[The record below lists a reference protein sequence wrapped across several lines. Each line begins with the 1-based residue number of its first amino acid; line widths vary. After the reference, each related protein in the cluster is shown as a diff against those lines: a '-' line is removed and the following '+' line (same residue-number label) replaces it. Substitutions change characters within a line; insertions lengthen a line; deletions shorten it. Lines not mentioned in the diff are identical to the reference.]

1 MRSSPLVPAFAWF
14 FALGCALVLAGCAT
28 LTSDPASPAIETSD
42 NDPREYRHIVLDN
55 GMEAMLVSDANTE
68 VSAVSLSVGVGSYH
82 NPPEFQGLA
91 HYLEHMLFLGTEKYP
106 EANDLQSFLAENAGH
121 TNAYTARD
129 HTNYFFQA
137 PNDKLDPALD
147 RFSDYFKTPLFD
159 IDYSAKELN
168 AVHSEWSASRDH
180 DGRILHFLRG
190 HTANPDHPATQLA
203 VGNRNTLQDL
213 PEQSL
218 HQAMLDFYE
227 QHYSADNMKL
237 AIVGRQ
243 SLDELEALIR
253 QHFADVKNRDIEP
266 QIISTPGLTEQQI
279 GQHIYYR
286 PQKDLKQLVLEFPMP
301 DNRHLWRLKPNE
313 YVGSLISSEEPG
325 TLAQQLREWN
335 LIEQLT
341 AHAEPDFYGSDGV
354 FRININLTARGLRER
369 DRVIAAVFSY
379 LDLIRNEGIAERH
392 YQELKVLQERN
403 FHVREVQQPMRL
415 AANLSYTLFR
425 VPPQYV
431 MSAGYKYERFDAEE
445 IQRVMSVLV
454 PENLRLWHVSQEE
467 DAEQK
472 IPHHAGT
479 YAVAPITEADLQ
491 RWQEQVPEQA
501 FLLPED
507 NEFAADHEMANVV
520 PTLMDMT
527 LVVDEPGAEAW
538 LMHAEHHP
546 GDKGFMRLVL
556 NHDLGHRSVEDFVL
570 GGLLNGL
577 LEETN
582 TSLIDRAGRAGINIG
597 ISRSGENMQD
607 LTLSGPSANHQ
618 LLLARLSESFVN
630 LEFTEDDFD
639 KARDRYRR
647 WVDGQRRD
655 APYLQL
661 FRHMERLNTE
671 FPWRE
676 DDILAAAARV
686 TPEQLREYHREV
698 KQRALLRVYAF
709 GNYAPEVLSTM
720 VLDFE
725 AKLGENRNPAPVN
738 VQHHRTPKPEQ
749 WVGFKEDVEHT
760 DVALLDAYILPRQSI
775 ETLAQLHLLNGLF
788 RNAFFTELRTNQ
800 QLGYVVSSSPASIDH
815 HPQFLLFVQ
824 SADRPLADIKNSMDE
839 FRVAYLEE
847 LSAVEP
853 AAIEQLR
860 HSVVA
865 QFTQRPNDFYA
876 EATRQLGDF
885 YLNNREFDTR
895 DRLLD
900 GLNSATKDDL
910 VALYQELLL
919 GESASRLQIQL
930 RGTSFLE
937 TEFITAE

>member
-1 MRSSPLVPAFAWF
+1 MRSPHFATAIVGLL
-14 FALGCALVLAGCAT
+14 ALACAMALVGCAT
-28 LTSDPASPAIETSD
+28 LVSDSGSIVVETSD
-42 NDPREYRHIVLDN
+42 NDPREYRHLVLDN
-55 GMEAMLVSDANTE
+55 GMEVLLVSDANTE

-106 EANDLQSFLAENAGH
+106 EANDLQSFLAENSGH

-137 PNDKLDPALD
+137 PNDILDPALD

-190 HTANPDHPATQLA
+190 HTANPEHPSTKLA
-203 VGNRNTLQDL
+203 VGNRETLRDS

-218 HQAMLDFYE
+218 HDAMLAFYE
-227 QHYSADNMKL
+227 QYYSANNMKL
-237 AIVGRQ
+237 AIVGRH
-243 SLDELEALIR
+243 SLDELEALAR
-253 QHFADVKNRDIEP
+253 RHFSDVKNRNIEAP
-266 QIISTPGLTEQQI
+266 IITTQGLTEAQI

-286 PQKDLKQLVLEFPMP
+286 PQKELKQLVLEFPMP

-313 YVGSLISSEEPG
+313 YVANLISSEEPG

-335 LIEQLT
+335 LIERLT

-369 DRVIAAVFSY
+369 DRVVAAVFSY
-379 LDLIRNEGIAERH
+379 LDLLRSQGVDERH
-392 YQELKVLQERN
+392 YQEMKVLEERN

-415 AANLSYTLFR
+415 AVNLSYTLFR
-425 VPPQYV
+425 VPAPYV
-431 MSAGYKYERFDAEE
+431 MSAGYRYERFDADE
-445 IQRVMSVLV
+445 IHRVLALLV
-454 PENLRLWHVSQEE
+454 PENLRLWHVSQQE
-467 DAEQK
+467 DAQQK

-479 YAVAPITEADLQ
+479 FAVAPITEAETQQWRSLADEL
-491 RWQEQVPEQA
+491 A
-501 FLLPED
+501 FRLPED
-507 NEFAADHEMANVV
+507 NEFAVAHEMANVV
-520 PTLMDMT
+520 PTLTEMT

-546 GDKGFMRLVL
+546 GDKGFMRVVL

-570 GGLLNGL
+570 GALLNSL
-577 LEETN
+577 FEETN
-582 TSLIDRAGRAGINIG
+582 TSLMDRAGRAGINIG
-597 ISRSGENMQD
+597 IGRSGENMQNM
-607 LTLSGPSANHQ
+607 TLSGPSASHP
-618 LLLARLSESFVN
+618 LLLARLSDSFVN
-630 LEFTEDDFD
+630 LEFTDDDFD
-639 KARDRYRR
+639 KARDRFRR
-647 WVDGQRRD
+647 WIDGQRRE

-661 FRHMERLNTE
+661 FRHMERLNSE
-671 FPWRE
+671 FPWR
-676 DDILAAAARV
+676 DQDILATTESV
-686 TPEQLREYHREV
+686 TPAQLREYHREV
-698 KQRALLRVYAF
+698 KRHTLLRVYAF
-709 GNYAPEVLSTM
+709 GNYAPDVVSAM

-725 AKLGENRNPAPVN
+725 TKLGENRDPAPVH
-738 VQHHRTPKPEQ
+738 VQHHRTPEPAQ
-749 WVGFKEDVEHT
+749 WVRFNEDVEHT

-775 ETLAQLHLLNGLF
+775 ETLAQLHLINGLF
-788 RNAFFTELRTNQ
+788 RNAFFTELRTRQ
-800 QLGYVVSSSPASIDH
+800 QLGYVVSSSPASINE

-824 SADRPLADIKNSMDE
+824 SSDRPLADIKNSMDE

-847 LSAVEP
+847 LSKVEP

-885 YLNNREFDTR
+885 YRNNRAFDTR
-895 DRLLD
+895 ERLLA
-900 GLNSATKDDL
+900 GLNAATKEDL
-910 VALYQELLL
+910 VALYQDLLL
-919 GESASRLQIQL
+919 GESVSRLQIQL
-930 RGTSFLE
+930 RGSSFLD
-937 TEFITAE
+937 TDFIKAE